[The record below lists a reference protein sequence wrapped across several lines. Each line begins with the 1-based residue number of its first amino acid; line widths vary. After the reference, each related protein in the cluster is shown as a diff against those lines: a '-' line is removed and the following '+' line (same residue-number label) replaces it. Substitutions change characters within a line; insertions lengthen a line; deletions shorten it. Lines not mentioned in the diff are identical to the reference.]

1 MKLDKFKIPK
11 GSNTPLNIGIV
22 RWILPGTVVPGRAAV
37 GSFENK
43 NCGFLGNPWPKGIFV
58 IATEMEC

>member
-1 MKLDKFKIPK
+1 LIKLDKFKIPK

-43 NCGFLGNPWPKGIFV
+43 KIAGFWEIHGLK
-58 IATEMEC
+58 ESL